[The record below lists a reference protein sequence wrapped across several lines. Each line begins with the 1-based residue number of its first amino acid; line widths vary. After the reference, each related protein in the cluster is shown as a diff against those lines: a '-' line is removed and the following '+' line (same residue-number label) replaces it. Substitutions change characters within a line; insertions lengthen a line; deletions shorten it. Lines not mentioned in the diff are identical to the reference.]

1 MTLCSLS
8 FASET
13 FELKEGAKC
22 ADKCAVRTDR
32 QEATWGFGLGLLELE
47 APVGSSHAENRI
59 CHRTPEVTWEEAV
72 AHSTRGKRSSLISER
87 SESDSLGWLLLLK
100 VVTALQD
107 VSWGELCTRLCG
119 LHEHFIFSYH
129 SLSYGPAI
137 CDLQHEMHTA
147 WLNYTNKP
155 QISCITVHPQQKLRN
170 FGVHF

>member
-32 QEATWGFGLGLLELE
+32 AEATWGFGLGLLELE

-59 CHRTPEVTWEEAV
+59 CHRTPEVMREEAV
-72 AHSTRGKRSSLISER
+72 AHSTRGKRSSLISEY
-87 SESDSLGWLLLLK
+87 DSPGWLLLLK

-107 VSWGELCTRLCG
+107 VSWGELWHTSLWTPWTLYLFLSQSELWPGRLW
-119 LHEHFIFSYH
+119 LTTWNAH
-129 SLSYGPAI
+129 SLTELY
-137 CDLQHEMHTA
+137 
-147 WLNYTNKP
+147 K
-155 QISCITVHPQQKLRN
+155 
-170 FGVHF
+170 